1 MGSSY
6 SESSIEQLKYGE
18 GEILSGD
25 AALVV
30 LKSLLQSGV
39 SYLGGYPGSPTA
51 GIIDAIQDA
60 HESIIKDMG
69 IYFDCSGNEA
79 SAAALVSAS
88 INYPIRGAVMWKIV
102 GTNVASDALSHIS
115 SSGVTGGALLIVGED
130 YGCDSTCVAEKTL
143 PFALKSTMAV
153 LDPRGHL
160 QHLSRMVEEGFKL
173 SEYTNMP
180 CILVM
185 PTRVAHIRGSI
196 VCKDNVKPKI
206 STLNQLDELI
216 GDPNKIPLPPFTFE
230 QERKKF
236 AQRIP
241 AAKEYIVKNKLNELF
256 EGSGGDGKIGIITHG
271 MLYNTT
277 LRCLYTL
284 GEADLYGGTNIPIF
298 NLNVINPLVPEEI
311 IGFLRDKEAVLI
323 VEEGMPN
330 LLEESIRAIAQR
342 GKLTVDI
349 YGKDLL
355 PAAGE
360 YAPQAIIK
368 GIGGFLLKNTT
379 SSYEKKKIE
388 EKSEKISRHVEKA
401 SNFFKEPVTKRNPVF
416 CTGCPERPIFS
427 AIKIMEEE
435 FGRSY
440 YASDIGCYSM
450 SGLPPFSLSD
460 SITGMGIG
468 LASANALSRMSK
480 KRVISFMGDGTFW
493 HSGLTTSITNAVYNN
508 QDAILVILENF
519 WTSMTGHHANPAS
532 GKNMR
537 QEGVK
542 MDIEQALR
550 GSGVKWIDR
559 VNPYD
564 LRESMDAL
572 KSAYEAKGKGL
583 RVIISKGE
591 CYLEKARKDKEV
603 IKEKIKAGKKV
614 KNVKLGVDSDVC
626 TGDHSCMRYNGCPSL
641 TLGESPNPLRDD
653 PVAKIDQSCAGC
665 GLCGEIAHAAVLCP
679 SFYRVEMVTNPSF
692 LDRLSSKVNGF
703 FINLFSAN
711 GHSSQ

>member
-60 HESIIKDMG
+60 HESIIKDKG

-88 INYPIRGAVMWKIV
+88 INYPIRGAVTWKIV

-115 SSGVTGGALLIVGED
+115 SSGVVGGALLIVGED

-143 PFALKSTMAV
+143 PFALKSTMTV
-153 LDPRGHL
+153 LDPRGDL
-160 QHLSRMVEEGFKL
+160 QHLGRMVEEGFKL

-206 STLNQLDELI
+206 SMLNQLDELM

-236 AQRIP
+236 AERIP

-256 EGSGGDGKIGIITHG
+256 QGSGGNGKIGIITHG

-284 GEADLYGGTNIPIF
+284 GEADLYGETNIPIF

-311 IGFLRDKEAVLI
+311 IDFLRDKEAVLI

-330 LLEESIRAIAQR
+330 LIEESIRAIAQR

-368 GIGGFLLKNTT
+368 GIGSFLLKSTH
-379 SSYEKKKIE
+379 SSYERRKIE

-401 SNFFKEPVTKRNPVF
+401 FNFLKEPVTKRNPVF

-450 SGLPPFSLSD
+450 SGLPPFNLSD

-493 HSGLTTSITNAVYNN
+493 HSGLTTSIANAVYNN
-508 QDAILVILENF
+508 QDAILVVLENF

-532 GKNMR
+532 NKNMR
-537 QEGVK
+537 QERVK

-550 GSGVKWIDR
+550 GAGVKWIER

-564 LRESMDAL
+564 LRESMEAL
-572 KSAYEAKGKGL
+572 KS
-583 RVIISKGE
+583 
-591 CYLEKARKDKEV
+591 
-603 IKEKIKAGKKV
+603 
-614 KNVKLGVDSDVC
+614 
-626 TGDHSCMRYNGCPSL
+626 
-641 TLGESPNPLRDD
+641 
-653 PVAKIDQSCAGC
+653 
-665 GLCGEIAHAAVLCP
+665 
-679 SFYRVEMVTNPSF
+679 
-692 LDRLSSKVNGF
+692 
-703 FINLFSAN
+703 
-711 GHSSQ
+711 